1 MQHYLCAIRDERQKR
16 SICTT
21 NFQSF
26 EYKTRRTRMSVVQKV
41 NSNLLLALLILWTSS
56 IAGAEPLPTNEAGV
70 IKYLSA
76 KGVDI
81 KTDGD
86 GHAVRLMSS
95 GKPTLTADEYQLI
108 GLLTHLEQMG
118 LNAAPLADDEWQFL
132 KSLPK
137 LKSLSIWHGKG
148 FATLEPFSNLPVE
161 SLTIGGCMGLRDL
174 NKDDAAK
181 QRDAITTLHSL
192 SNLTRGNWYHSPLI
206 PDDAH
211 LAHIARQFPKLES
224 LRLDFAAPRGS
235 ETTITP
241 DGLAALQNLPLTVLS
256 LENAGSF
263 TAEHLKSIAGIKT
276 LKSLLVD
283 ARRKPAPTEALN
295 QFKKLRPSVD
305 VVVAGPDAKGPPTEK
320 R

>member
-1 MQHYLCAIRDERQKR
+1 MRNMNRYLCI
-16 SICTT
+16 T
-21 NFQSF
+21 
-26 EYKTRRTRMSVVQKV
+26 
-41 NSNLLLALLILWTSS
+41 LLILLTSS
-56 IAGAEPLPTNEAGV
+56 IAGAEPLPTHEAGA

-81 KTDGD
+81 KTNND

-148 FATLEPFSNLPVE
+148 FATLEPFSNLPIE

-174 NKDDAAK
+174 NKNDAEK
-181 QRDAITTLHSL
+181 QRDAITTLHTL
-192 SNLTRGNWYHSPLI
+192 PNLTRGNWYHSPLI
-206 PDDAH
+206 PDDTH
-211 LAHIARQFPKLES
+211 LAHIARQFPKLEI

-241 DGLAALQNLPLTVLS
+241 TGLAALQNLPLTVLS

-263 TAEHLKSIAGIKT
+263 AAEHLKAIAGIKT

-283 ARRKPAPTEALN
+283 ARRKPAPTEALYHF
-295 QFKKLRPSVD
+295 QRLRPNVD
-305 VVVAGPDAKGPPTEK
+305 VVVAGPDANGPPKET

>member
-1 MQHYLCAIRDERQKR
+1 MHQYLCI
-16 SICTT
+16 T
-21 NFQSF
+21 
-26 EYKTRRTRMSVVQKV
+26 
-41 NSNLLLALLILWTSS
+41 LLILLTSS
-56 IAGAEPLPTNEAGV
+56 IAGAEPLPTREAGA
-70 IKYLSA
+70 IEYLSA

-81 KTDGD
+81 KTSHD

-95 GKPTLTADEYQLI
+95 GKPTLTTDEYQLI
-108 GLLTHLEQMG
+108 GLFTHLEQMG

-174 NKDDAAK
+174 NKNDAEK
-181 QRDAITTLHSL
+181 QRDAITTLQSL
-192 SNLTRGNWYHSPLI
+192 PNLTRGNWYHSPLI
-206 PDDAH
+206 PDDTH
-211 LAHIARQFPKLES
+211 LVHIARQFPKLEI
-224 LRLDFAAPRGS
+224 LRLDVAAPRGS

-241 DGLAALQNLPLTVLS
+241 AGLAALQNLPLTVLS

-263 TAEHLKSIAGIKT
+263 AAEHFKAIGGIKT

-295 QFKKLRPSVD
+295 QFQKLRPNVD
-305 VVVAGPDAKGPPTEK
+305 VVVAGSDAKGPPKET

>member
-1 MQHYLCAIRDERQKR
+1 MHQYLCI
-16 SICTT
+16 T
-21 NFQSF
+21 
-26 EYKTRRTRMSVVQKV
+26 
-41 NSNLLLALLILWTSS
+41 LLILLTSS
-56 IAGAEPLPTNEAGV
+56 IAGAELLPTHEAGA

-81 KTDGD
+81 KTNND
-86 GHAVRLMSS
+86 GHAVRLMAS

-148 FATLEPFSNLPVE
+148 FATLEPFSNLPIE

-174 NKDDAAK
+174 NKNDAEK

-192 SNLTRGNWYHSPLI
+192 PNLTRGNWYHSPLI
-206 PDDAH
+206 PDDTH
-211 LAHIARQFPKLES
+211 LAHIARQFPKLEI

-241 DGLAALQNLPLTVLS
+241 AGLAALQNLPLTVLS

-263 TAEHLKSIAGIKT
+263 AAEHLRAIAGIKT

-283 ARRKPAPTEALN
+283 ARREPAPTEALN
-295 QFKKLRPSVD
+295 HFQRMRPNVD
-305 VVVAGPDAKGPPTEK
+305 VVVAGPDAKGPPKET

>member
-1 MQHYLCAIRDERQKR
+1 MHQYLGV
-16 SICTT
+16 T
-21 NFQSF
+21 
-26 EYKTRRTRMSVVQKV
+26 
-41 NSNLLLALLILWTSS
+41 LLILLTGS
-56 IAGAEPLPTNEAGV
+56 IAGAEPLPTHEAGA

-81 KTDGD
+81 KTNND

-174 NKDDAAK
+174 NKDDAEK
-181 QRDAITTLHSL
+181 QRDAITTLHDL
-192 SNLTRGNWYHSPLI
+192 PNLTRGNWYHSPLI
-206 PDDAH
+206 PDDTH
-211 LAHIARQFPKLES
+211 LAHIAKQFPKLEN

-241 DGLAALQNLPLTVLS
+241 AGLAALQNLPLTVLS

-263 TAEHLKSIAGIKT
+263 AAEHLKAIAGIKT

-295 QFKKLRPSVD
+295 EFRKLRPNVD

>member
-1 MQHYLCAIRDERQKR
+1 MNQYLCV
-16 SICTT
+16 T
-21 NFQSF
+21 
-26 EYKTRRTRMSVVQKV
+26 
-41 NSNLLLALLILWTSS
+41 LLILLTGS
-56 IAGAEPLPTNEAGV
+56 IAGAEPLPTNEAGA
-70 IKYLSA
+70 IKYLTD
-76 KGVDI
+76 KGLDI
-81 KTDGD
+81 KTDAN

-118 LNAAPLADDEWQFL
+118 LNAAPLADGEWQYL

-174 NKDDAAK
+174 NKDDAEK
-181 QRDAITTLHSL
+181 LRDAITTLHDL
-192 SNLTRGNWYHSPLI
+192 PNLTRGNWYHSPLI
-206 PDDAH
+206 PDDSH
-211 LAHIARQFPKLES
+211 LAYIANQFPKLEY

-235 ETTITP
+235 KTTITP
-241 DGLAALQNLPLTVLS
+241 AGLAALQKLPLTVMS

-263 TAEHLKSIAGIKT
+263 SAGHLKAIAGIKT

-283 ARRKPAPTEALN
+283 ARKEPAPTEALN
-295 QFKKLRPSVD
+295 EFKKLRPNVD
-305 VVVAGPDAKGPPTEK
+305 VIVAGPDAKGPPKEK
-320 R
+320 P